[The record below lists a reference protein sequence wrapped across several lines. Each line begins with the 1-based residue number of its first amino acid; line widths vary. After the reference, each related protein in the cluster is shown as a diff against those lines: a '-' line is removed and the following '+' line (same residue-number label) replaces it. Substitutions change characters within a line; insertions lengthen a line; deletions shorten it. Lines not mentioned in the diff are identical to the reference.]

1 MPNRKHQSRPAA
13 PIVHEVVDP
22 RWIISAL
29 GIMLAVCALCA
40 YIAVCA
46 LFYRGQWQ
54 LALQPSRTLSQT
66 PAALNLPF
74 TEVRFGTDATGQPQL
89 YGWWIPSD
97 LPSASSV
104 TALVLHS
111 GNGSISD
118 ALSTAR
124 ILHEIHANVL
134 LFDYRGFGLSGGQHP
149 TQALMQADATS
160 ALHYL
165 TETRSIP
172 TSSIL
177 VFGTGVGASLAVQLC
192 ASHPELSALI
202 LQDADG
208 DLDQRVSQD
217 PRSRMVP
224 IGLLF
229 NQHFPLA
236 APLRSLTTPKL
247 LITQTKGSTPEIF
260 QQAADPKTTL
270 ELPPN
275 SDPQLETAIQSFY
288 DSRHPW
294 TDSTVKKT
302 P

>member
-1 MPNRKHQSRPAA
+1 MPNRKHQPRPAA

-29 GIMLAVCALCA
+29 GIMLAVCVVCA
-40 YIAVCA
+40 YIAVCV

-54 LALQPSRTLSQT
+54 LALQPSRTVTQT
-66 PAALNLPF
+66 PATLHLPF
-74 TEVRFGTDATGQPQL
+74 TELRFGTDATGQPQL
-89 YGWWIPSD
+89 NGWWIPASQ
-97 LPSASSV
+97 PSAP

-111 GNGSISD
+111 GNGSMSD
-118 ALSTAR
+118 ALPTAR
-124 ILHEIHANVL
+124 ILHEANLNVL
-134 LFDYRGFGLSGGQHP
+134 LFDYRGFGRSGGQHP

-165 TETRSIP
+165 TDTRSIP
-172 TSSIL
+172 ASSIL

-192 ASHPELSALI
+192 ASHPELNALI

-208 DLDQRVSQD
+208 DLDQRVAQD
-217 PRSRMVP
+217 SRSRMVP

-247 LITQTKGSTPEIF
+247 LITLTKGPAPQIF

-275 SDPQLETAIQSFY
+275 SDSQLQTAIQTFY
-288 DSRHPW
+288 DA
-294 TDSTVKKT
+294 TVKKT